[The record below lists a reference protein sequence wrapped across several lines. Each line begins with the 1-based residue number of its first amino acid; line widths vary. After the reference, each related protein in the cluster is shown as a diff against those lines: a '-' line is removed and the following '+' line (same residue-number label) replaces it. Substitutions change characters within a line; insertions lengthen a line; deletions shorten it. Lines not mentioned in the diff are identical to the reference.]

1 MLLPD
6 VNHSTASFAIELTD
20 GNRTAIRF
28 GLAAVKNVG
37 RAAVTPIVESRKEG
51 GPFTSLEDFCR
62 RVDFRAFNSLAMD
75 SLIKVGAFDS
85 LGHRGG
91 LVEASER
98 IMALGQRQTRLRETG
113 QTSMFDL
120 FGENSPVPI
129 PEIEIPVTDD
139 VNDRE
144 RTKWEKE
151 MLGVEL
157 TESNFTREMYTMS
170 DQFVVFATE
179 LTADKAGQSVHAL
192 GQIADVRS
200 RTTKRGG
207 QFLAMSLQLLD
218 GGVELVVWPNVL
230 ETTGG
235 LWQEGRYLTVK
246 GQVREWDG
254 RVSISVEE
262 AREYIFPGTAES
274 DRSPG
279 RAEPLASPDPP
290 PQFDSP
296 VPAMG
301 NGATVPPQ
309 RHVVAESAA
318 GPIAASTPETSN
330 PAPAEEAGVM
340 VRLKESGHLTED
352 RGKLEDVVR
361 LLLNYR
367 GETPVTL
374 EVATNGNVV
383 KLDMPFAKV
392 EPCDELKSKLSELVG
407 ADNVA
412 IPSMAD
418 GG

>member
-1 MLLPD
+1 M
-6 VNHSTASFAIELTD
+6 
-20 GNRTAIRF
+20 GQ
-28 GLAAVKNVG
+28 
-37 RAAVTPIVESRKEG
+37 AAVTPIVESRKEG

-170 DQFVVFATE
+170 DQFVVFAAE

-296 VPAMG
+296 GARHDQRRHRTAAKTRCCRVSRGSHCYLDAGNIRTRHIRRRPA
-301 NGATVPPQ
+301 
-309 RHVVAESAA
+309 
-318 GPIAASTPETSN
+318 
-330 PAPAEEAGVM
+330 
-340 VRLKESGHLTED
+340 
-352 RGKLEDVVR
+352 
-361 LLLNYR
+361 
-367 GETPVTL
+367 
-374 EVATNGNVV
+374 
-383 KLDMPFAKV
+383 
-392 EPCDELKSKLSELVG
+392 
-407 ADNVA
+407 
-412 IPSMAD
+412 
-418 GG
+418 